1 MQSSSRLA
9 QDREHLAAEYLRVLQ
24 EFSSEIDTATHAI
37 TRNALNEL
45 EESVRRQESLSLR
58 LRESVAAISAGLEG
72 SGPLFGAGDHP
83 ALEKQIRSAMNRFQQ
98 LNLRY
103 AALLKH
109 SSQSVSLMSSLCK
122 TFGSEL
128 LPAAGTQTKHQTL
141 SCEA

>member
-24 EFSSEIDTATHAI
+24 EFSSEIDVATRAI
-37 TRNALNEL
+37 THNALDQL
-45 EESVRRQESLSLR
+45 EESVRRQESLSVR
-58 LRESVAAISAGLEG
+58 LRESVAAISAGLER
-72 SGPLFGAGDHP
+72 SGRLFDP
-83 ALEKQIRSAMNRFQQ
+83 ADNSALDKQIRFAMKRFQQ

-128 LPAAGTQTKHQTL
+128 PPTPGTQVKHQTM